1 MTRLTG
7 GELVARSLA
16 REGVEHMFCLH
27 GGHIDPILRAAHE
40 QGIRLVDTRHE
51 EAAAHAASAYS
62 LIKGKPGVVCV
73 TAGPGVTNHVTG
85 MANAFLAGSPVL
97 SVCASSPLGEIDR
110 GVEQD
115 IDQLSILKPITKWA
129 RTAHSVERI
138 PEYMAMA
145 FRELHGGKPG
155 PVFLQIPTDTLFEE
169 IEESEV
175 AFPERYR
182 PEGRVLGDPGMIER
196 AVDLLRKSE
205 RPLAVVGSGGCL
217 ARAGDELRQLVETL
231 HIPLLSCNAG
241 RGVLPD
247 SHPLSFGSY
256 LPISLSPAAIALNMA
271 DCVLVLGTRFNK
283 FFAYGYLIGEDA
295 RVIQVDID
303 PTEIGRNRAVD
314 LGIVG
319 DVREVLHQ
327 MNSLATA
334 KAAPAEWIQM
344 LEGFQASRFEEMKPM
359 LTSSN
364 VPIHPFRLVY
374 DFKQFLGE
382 ASIVVCDGGEIS
394 VTAGCVMGA
403 NGYGSLLGHSPLG
416 DLGIGIPYGIG
427 AKIACP
433 ERAVLVVSGDGSFG
447 FNAMEFDT
455 AVRNGIP
462 FVTVVA
468 NDQAWGMCK
477 HFQELK
483 YGKGRYV
490 ATLLGAT
497 RYDRVVE
504 ALGGHGE
511 LVTEP
516 GEIIPALDRAFQ
528 SGLPACVNVMTD
540 PDYISE
546 ATAFE

>member
-1 MTRLTG
+1 MARVTG
-7 GELVARSLA
+7 GELVARSLV
-16 REGVEHMFCLH
+16 REGTEHMFCLH

-51 EAAAHAASAYS
+51 EAAAHAANAYS
-62 LIKGKPGVVCV
+62 FVKGKPGVVCV

-85 MANAFLAGSPVL
+85 MANALLAGSPVL
-97 SVCASSPLGEIDR
+97 SVCGSRPLAEADR

-115 IDQLSILKPITKWA
+115 IDQLGIMKPITKWA
-129 RTAHSVERI
+129 RTAHTLERI

-155 PVFLQIPTDTLFEE
+155 PVFLEIPTDILFEE

-175 AFPERYR
+175 SFPERYR
-182 PEGRVLGDPGMIER
+182 PEGKVLGDPEMIER
-196 AVDLLRKSE
+196 AVDLLSKAE
-205 RPLAVVGSGGCL
+205 RPLVVVGSGGCL
-217 ARAGDELRQLVETL
+217 SRAGDELRRLVETL
-231 HIPLLSCNAG
+231 HIPVLSCNAG

-256 LPISLSPAAIALNMA
+256 LPISLSPAAVALNMA

-295 RVIQVDID
+295 KVVQVDID
-303 PTEIGRNRAVD
+303 PAEIGRNRPVD
-314 LGIVG
+314 VGIVG
-319 DVREVLHQ
+319 DVKEVLRQ
-327 MNSLATA
+327 INGLATA
-334 KAAPAEWIQM
+334 NEGPSEWIEM
-344 LEGFQASRFEEMKPM
+344 LGDFQASRFDEMKPM
-359 LTSSN
+359 LTSSE

-374 DFKQFLGE
+374 DIRQFLDE
-382 ASIVVCDGGEIS
+382 ESIVICDGGEIS
-394 VTAGCVMGA
+394 VSAGCVMRA
-403 NGYGSLLGHSPLG
+403 NGYGSLLSHSPLG
-416 DLGIGIPYGIG
+416 DLGIGVPYGIG
-427 AKIACP
+427 AKVACP
-433 ERAVLVVSGDGSFG
+433 ERPVLVVSGDGSFG

-455 AVRNGIP
+455 AVRNKIP
-462 FVTVVA
+462 FVTVIA

-483 YGKGRYV
+483 YGKGQYI

-497 RYDRVVE
+497 RYDKVVE
-504 ALGGHGE
+504 ALGGYGE

-516 GEIIPALDRAFQ
+516 GEILPALERAFQ
-528 SGLPACVNVMTD
+528 SGLPACLNVMTD